1 MKRAVEEASAS
12 VFRYFEKICAIPH
25 GSGDMEALCDYCVRF
40 AQEND
45 LQAVCDK
52 AKNVVIYK
60 PGTKGYENAEPVI
73 LQGHLDMVCQKT
85 ENAAIDF
92 TKDGIQ
98 TYIDG
103 DYIKAKGTTLGADNG
118 IAISMILAIL
128 ASPGCI
134 ASSDRGGFYN
144 R

>member
-1 MKRAVEEASAS
+1 MCHPAR
-12 VFRYFEKICAIPH
+12 FRRH
-25 GSGDMEALCDYCVRF
+25 GSLCDYCVRF

-103 DYIKAKGTTLGADNG
+103 DYIKAKGTH
-118 IAISMILAIL
+118 
-128 ASPGCI
+128 PG
-134 ASSDRGGFYN
+134 RG
-144 R
+144 